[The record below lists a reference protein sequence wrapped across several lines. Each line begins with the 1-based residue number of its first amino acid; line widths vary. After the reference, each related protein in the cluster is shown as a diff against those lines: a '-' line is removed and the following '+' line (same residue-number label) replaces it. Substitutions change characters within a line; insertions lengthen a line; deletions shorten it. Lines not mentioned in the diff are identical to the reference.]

1 MTRGHRAGRP
11 SSGRGA
17 AGEGGT
23 PGGGPGGARP
33 ARPAGQVL
41 QHAWRPGLAVLN
53 PGLHISIRS
62 LFLNHLVQAF
72 KFAYS
77 ALNVNFPHSRIHP
90 PTHSSIHLLLSPSLF
105 VLWARPWRYSH
116 EQEKHSPSPHPSRRH
131 PLNDCIKQNAIGQ
144 RSALEKAA
152 FCSNAQ
158 G

>member
-23 PGGGPGGARP
+23 RSGGPGGAWP
-33 ARPAGQVL
+33 VRPAGQVL

-62 LFLNHLVQAF
+62 LFLNRLVQAF

-77 ALNVNFPHSRIHP
+77 ALNVNFPHLDSQP
-90 PTHSSIHLLLSPSLF
+90 APPSLSC
-105 VLWARPWRYSH
+105 RPLASQHFGPRVS
-116 EQEKHSPSPHPSRRH
+116 S
-131 PLNDCIKQNAIGQ
+131 
-144 RSALEKAA
+144 
-152 FCSNAQ
+152 
-158 G
+158 